1 MQEIIHTGRI
11 GQPNVALKETIE
23 LYLAGLTY
31 EEIARELAVP
41 VTTVKNRLSF
51 AKGHSLLPSTK
62 DNS

>member
-1 MQEIIHTGRI
+1 MQEIKHTGRI

-23 LYLAGLTY
+23 LYLTGLTY
-31 EEIARELAVP
+31 EEIARELAIP
-41 VTTVKNRLSF
+41 VTTIKNRLSF

>member
-1 MQEIIHTGRI
+1 MQEIEHAVRI
-11 GQPNVALKETIE
+11 EQPNVALEETIE

-31 EEIARELAVP
+31 EEIAQELGVP

>member
-1 MQEIIHTGRI
+1 MQEIEHAVRI
-11 GQPNVALKETIE
+11 EQPNVALEETIE

-31 EEIARELAVP
+31 EEIARELGVP

>member
-1 MQEIIHTGRI
+1 MQEIKHTGRI

-31 EEIARELAVP
+31 EEVARELGVP